1 MTSSVKADPSW
12 LPLKS
17 KDVSLTHSPLF
28 LLYFALYTTLWDCDS
43 CKKKWRKKITAS
55 HRLVPAVLMI
65 RWSGLWFI
73 SYLQL
78 SSLSLTCTLFSPL
91 TWFNTPKSHSKA
103 DAHCTRVCS
112 PPTDGLTDH
121 YNKHLL
127 WSSLIKKKMP
137 KQKILYCRVWINE
150 TSRKQWGEMKSDW
163 VKRTVGGENKARAK
177 QLRESVRGEMIM
189 MSPETA
195 DYFKTP

>member
-1 MTSSVKADPSW
+1 MAQRLARSYFILFVILFSSHQKLSIGWQVVSRQFHLGCLSSLSVKGCLSHSFPPFPS
-12 LPLKS
+12 
-17 KDVSLTHSPLF
+17 
-28 LLYFALYTTLWDCDS
+28 LLCIIHHTLRLWQLQ
-43 CKKKWRKKITAS
+43 KKWRKKITAS

-127 WSSLIKKKMP
+127 WSSLINKKKCLNR
-137 KQKILYCRVWINE
+137 KYC
-150 TSRKQWGEMKSDW
+150 
-163 VKRTVGGENKARAK
+163 
-177 QLRESVRGEMIM
+177 
-189 MSPETA
+189 TA
-195 DYFKTP
+195 GYE

>member
-1 MTSSVKADPSW
+1 MSRQFHLGCLSSLSVKGRLSHSFPPFPS
-12 LPLKS
+12 
-17 KDVSLTHSPLF
+17 
-28 LLYFALYTTLWDCDS
+28 LLCIIHHTLTLWQLQ
-43 CKKKWRKKITAS
+43 KKKWKKEITAS

-127 WSSLIKKKMP
+127 WSSWIKKKMP

-163 VKRTVGGENKARAK
+163 VKRTVGGGKEGKSKAAQGVSEGRNDNDEPWDRR
-177 QLRESVRGEMIM
+177 L
-189 MSPETA
+189 
-195 DYFKTP
+195 F

>member
-1 MTSSVKADPSW
+1 MCTHREQEESWDSPKSLQNKPMAQRLARSYFILFVILFSSHQNLSIGWQVVSRQFHLGCLSSQRMSLSLIPPFSFFTLHYTPHSETVTAAK
-12 LPLKS
+12 KS
-17 KDVSLTHSPLF
+17 GE
-28 LLYFALYTTLWDCDS
+28 
-43 CKKKWRKKITAS
+43 KKITAS

-127 WSSLIKKKMP
+127 WSSLIKKKCLNR
-137 KQKILYCRVWINE
+137 KYC
-150 TSRKQWGEMKSDW
+150 
-163 VKRTVGGENKARAK
+163 
-177 QLRESVRGEMIM
+177 
-189 MSPETA
+189 TA
-195 DYFKTP
+195 GYE